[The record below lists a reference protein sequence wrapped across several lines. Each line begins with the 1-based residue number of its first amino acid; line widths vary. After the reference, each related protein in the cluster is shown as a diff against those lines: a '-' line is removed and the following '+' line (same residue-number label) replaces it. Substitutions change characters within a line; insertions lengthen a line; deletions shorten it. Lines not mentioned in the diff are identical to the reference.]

1 MANIRVGS
9 VAVYLEI
16 MMRNFRFRRTS
27 RINLTEND
35 GLPFSNRHGLPKRD
49 ERTAKFRP
57 SCGIAGQDGCRRGVC
72 EAGRILHCPLA
83 WAGAL
88 DED

>member
-35 GLPFSNRHGLPKRD
+35 GLPFPNRHGLPKRD
-49 ERTAKFRP
+49 ERTAKIP
-57 SCGIAGQDGCRRGVC
+57 PQSWDCR
-72 EAGRILHCPLA
+72 AGRRPTRCSRSGANLA
-83 WAGAL
+83 LTACMGRRL
-88 DED
+88 G